1 MRKLEGKKK
10 RAWSRRKLT
19 PQGKAIRSELVRR
32 DMRVGDLAKVLGIKS
47 ENYLSQIMY
56 GAVGSGKYTDK
67 INEFL
72 AGKKIS

>member
-1 MRKLEGKKK
+1 MRKLEEKKK

-19 PQGKAIRSELVRR
+19 PQGKAIRSELVKR
-32 DMRVGDLAKVLGIKS
+32 DMRVGDLAKALGIRS

-56 GAVGSGKYTDK
+56 GSVGSGKYTDK
-67 INEFL
+67 INDFL